1 MAAGRDQPVSH
12 LSLGPGREFERI
24 RAIIAA
30 LGGHAAGL
38 GDDCALVPLDNGDM
52 LALSTDTSLEGTH
65 FRRDWL
71 SPEEIGWRAAAAALS
86 DLAAE
91 GAEVIG
97 LLAALTLPGDASDTM
112 VASIMTGMGACVGEV
127 GGKVL
132 GGDLTRGTSLSLTVT
147 VVGRAARA
155 VTRHGA
161 RPGDGIWVTGTLGS
175 ARAAL
180 AAWDSGREPRPT
192 ARIAFARP
200 LPRIAAGRL
209 LADLGAT
216 AMIDLSDG
224 LAGDAR
230 HVAAASQVSLEID
243 LVKVPLGAGV
253 SEAALAM
260 QVPAAVFA
268 AEGGEDYELL
278 ATLPPRSAA
287 RLKRATGEIGIP
299 FTLIGS
305 VRAGEG
311 VRLHLDGTDV
321 VLSGYDHF
329 R

>member
-1 MAAGRDQPVSH
+1 MTH
-12 LSLGPGREFERI
+12 LPLGPGREFERI
-24 RAIIAA
+24 RGIEAA
-30 LGGHAAGL
+30 LGARAAAL
-38 GDDCALVPLDNGDM
+38 GDDCALIPLDNGDM
-52 LALSTDTSLEGTH
+52 MAVSTDTSLEGTH

-71 SPEEIGWRAAAAALS
+71 TPEEIGWRAAASALS

-97 LLAALTLPGDASDTM
+97 LLSALTLPGDITDAM
-112 VASIMTGMGACVGEV
+112 VTAMMSGIGACVSEV

-147 VVGRAARA
+147 VVGRAPRA
-155 VTRHGA
+155 VTRQGA
-161 RPGDGIWVTGTLGS
+161 KAGDGVWVTGTLGS

-192 ARIAFARP
+192 TRIAFARP
-200 LPRIAAGRL
+200 LPRIAAGRF
-209 LADLGAT
+209 LADVGAT

-230 HVAAASQVSLEID
+230 HLAAASGVGLEID
-243 LVKVPLGAGV
+243 LAKLPIGAGV
-253 SEAALAM
+253 TETASAL
-260 QVPAAVFA
+260 QVAAAVFA

-278 ATLPPRSAA
+278 ATMPPRVAA
-287 RLKRATGEIGIP
+287 RLKRATAEVGVP

-305 VRAGEG
+305 VLQGEG
-311 VRLHLDGTDV
+311 VRLHLDGAEV
-321 VLSGYDHF
+321 SIASYDHF

>member
-1 MAAGRDQPVSH
+1 MMH
-12 LSLGPGREFERI
+12 LPLGPGREFDRI
-24 RAIIAA
+24 RAIQATLA
-30 LGGHAAGL
+30 ERGVAL
-38 GDDCALVPLDNGDM
+38 GDDCALIPLDNGDM

-71 SPEEIGWRAAAAALS
+71 TPEEIGWRAAASALS

-97 LLAALTLPGDASDTM
+97 LLAALTLPGDVTDAM
-112 VASIMTGMGACVGEV
+112 VTAMMSGIGACVDEV

-132 GGDLTRGTSLSLTVT
+132 GGDLTRGTSLSLTIT
-147 VVGRAARA
+147 VAGRAPRA
-155 VTRHGA
+155 VTRQGA
-161 RPGDGIWVTGTLGS
+161 RPGDGVWVTGTLGS

-192 ARIAFARP
+192 TRIAFARP
-200 LPRIAAGRL
+200 LPRISAGRF
-209 LADLGAT
+209 LADIGAT
-216 AMIDLSDG
+216 AMLDLSDG

-230 HVAAASQVSLEID
+230 HLAAASSVALDID
-243 LVKVPLGAGV
+243 LAKVRLGAGV
-253 SEAALAM
+253 TETASAL
-260 QVPAAVFA
+260 QVAPGVFA

-278 ATLPPRSAA
+278 ATVPPRSAP
-287 RLKRATGEIGIP
+287 RLVRAAADVGVP

-305 VRAGEG
+305 IVAGEG
-311 VRLHLDGTDV
+311 VRLHLDGV
-321 VLSGYDHF
+321 EVSIAGYDHF

>member
-1 MAAGRDQPVSH
+1 MTH
-12 LSLGPGREFERI
+12 LPLGPGREFERI
-24 RAIIAA
+24 RSIAA
-30 LGGHAAGL
+30 VLGARAASL
-38 GDDCALVPLDNGDM
+38 GDDCALIPLDNGDM
-52 LALSTDTSLEGTH
+52 LALSTDTSLEGAH

-71 SPEEIGWRAAAAALS
+71 TPEEIGWRAAASALS

-97 LLAALTLPGDASDTM
+97 VLSALTLPGDITDSM
-112 VASIMTGMGACVGEV
+112 VAAMMSGIGACVSEV

-155 VTRHGA
+155 VTRQGA
-161 RPGDGIWVTGTLGS
+161 KAGDGVWVTGTLGS

-200 LPRIAAGRL
+200 QPRIAAGRF
-209 LADLGAT
+209 LADVGAT
-216 AMIDLSDG
+216 AMLDLSDG

-230 HVAAASQVSLEID
+230 HLAAASGVALDID
-243 LVKVPLGAGV
+243 LARLPIGAGV
-253 SEAALAM
+253 SEASSVL
-260 QVPAAVFA
+260 QVDPAAFA

-278 ATLPPRSAA
+278 ATLPPRAA
-287 RLKRATGEIGIP
+287 AKLKRAAAEVGVP

-305 VRAGEG
+305 VTAGEG
-311 VRLHLDGTDV
+311 VRLHLDGAEV
-321 VLSGYDHF
+321 SIAGYDHF

>member
-1 MAAGRDQPVSH
+1 MTH
-12 LSLGPGREFERI
+12 LPLGPGREFDRI
-24 RAIIAA
+24 RAIEATLGARAA
-30 LGGHAAGL
+30 AL
-38 GDDCALVPLDNGDM
+38 GDDCALIPLDNGDM
-52 LALSTDTSLEGTH
+52 MALSTDTSLEGTH

-71 SPEEIGWRAAAAALS
+71 TPEEIGWRAAASALS

-97 LLAALTLPGDASDTM
+97 LLAALTLPGDVTDAMAT
-112 VASIMTGMGACVGEV
+112 AIMSGVGACVSEV

-132 GGDLTRGTSLSLTVT
+132 GGDLTRGTSLSVTVT
-147 VVGRAARA
+147 VVGRAPRA

-161 RPGDGIWVTGTLGS
+161 NAGDGVWVTGTLGS

-200 LPRIAAGRL
+200 LPRIAAGRF
-209 LADLGAT
+209 LADVGAT
-216 AMIDLSDG
+216 AMLDLSDG

-230 HVAAASQVSLEID
+230 HLAAGSGVALDID
-243 LVKVPLGAGV
+243 LAKLPIGAGV
-253 SEAALAM
+253 TEAASAL
-260 QVPAAVFA
+260 QVSPAVFA

-278 ATLPPRSAA
+278 ATLPPRAA
-287 RLKRATGEIGIP
+287 AKLKQAAAELRVP

-305 VRAGEG
+305 VHAGEG
-311 VRLHLDGTDV
+311 VRLHLDGQEI
-321 VLSGYDHF
+321 SIAGYDHF